1 MSKEHNSTPSQ
12 RPNGNFGYQPV
23 QEQKGYQPPQSSI
36 GGSGKN
42 PPTGGSSAVPP
53 KK

>member
-1 MSKEHNSTPSQ
+1 MSKEQHPTPPQ

-23 QEQKGYQPPQSSI
+23 QEQKGYQPPQNSSS
-36 GGSGKN
+36 GGKN
-42 PPTGGSSAVPP
+42 PPSGGSSVISP